1 MQEGYQDCV
10 VMLVKGYPDL
20 LKYMLSLVMKE
31 DMPEE
36 QVRKVGLH
44 LDQPDTRNL
53 HSFTSLI
60 TVRICA
66 PAPHSLSWLVP

>member
-1 MQEGYQDCV
+1 MQEGYKECV

-36 QVRKVGLH
+36 QVRKLGLH
-44 LDQPDTRNL
+44 FDQSSNFN
-53 HSFTSLI
+53 SVTSLI
-60 TVRICA
+60 AVRM
-66 PAPHSLSWLVP
+66 